1 MQIERVL
8 VAARLSRDVEEVRRV
23 LAGLGEAV
31 KVEQARSREELR
43 SLIEEKEPD
52 LVVVFHPFPAFHGR
66 DTSALVKKMAPGAR
80 VVLVAKDDSSAGDL
94 ACSGD
99 GNPSVLPKDHLCDL
113 ATMAGLPA
121 PQSAAWGAA
130 WPEVSRRSDGLI
142 AAGAPAPTSEPAA
155 SPGRK
160 RILDNLLEMVV
171 FLDPRFRVTWANKAT
186 CRVWGASLART
197 LQDGKPYEWEVTF
210 PNDRTAYIR
219 STPLRGDDG
228 HLAGVVVTALEVTDR
243 VRSREDMLA
252 NSEKL
257 KRAMEGTIRALAL
270 TIEARDPHTAG
281 RTRPATSGAWPGWP
295 RPSPRRS
302 AWVRTGST
310 ASNSRP
316 RYTTWGRYTFRPRF

>member
-1 MQIERVL
+1 VIKWPGIRRGGVLGSFCDTPMQIERVL

-121 PQSAAWGAA
+121 PQSAAWGGLSRPEAHPRQPA
-130 WPEVSRRSDGLI
+130 GDGRLPRSPVQGHLGQQGHLPGLGSEPRGDDWPALLRGMPAHPPGRQTLRVGSDLPQRPDSLHPEHASAGRRRPSRRSCRDGPRGHRPGPLPGGH
-142 AAGAPAPTSEPAA
+142 AG
-155 SPGRK
+155 
-160 RILDNLLEMVV
+160 
-171 FLDPRFRVTWANKAT
+171 
-186 CRVWGASLART
+186 
-197 LQDGKPYEWEVTF
+197 QQ
-210 PNDRTAYIR
+210 
-219 STPLRGDDG
+219 
-228 HLAGVVVTALEVTDR
+228 
-243 VRSREDMLA
+243 
-252 NSEKL
+252 
-257 KRAMEGTIRALAL
+257 
-270 TIEARDPHTAG
+270 
-281 RTRPATSGAWPGWP
+281 
-295 RPSPRRS
+295 
-302 AWVRTGST
+302 
-310 ASNSRP
+310 
-316 RYTTWGRYTFRPRF
+316 